1 MKRNSLLPFMVAVTL
16 FAAVLFAGGALKAQQ
31 RKPTAKEK
39 MATVDYLVGTWSCD
53 HTVGTFAGKYKT
65 TYTKVLG
72 DLWLK
77 QTYDFPPRQFGDNEG
92 AITGEALIGYDEE
105 RQGWVRF
112 LAVSNGLYFP
122 IRMTDTANGWSYK
135 YINYFAKTIR
145 QEPPEGDARFTKK
158 SDTEYSID
166 GPTYPENGTQ
176 VTEHHSCHKL

>member
-1 MKRNSLLPFMVAVTL
+1 MKRKLFWSFAVVAIMFVARISTE
-16 FAAVLFAGGALKAQQ
+16 AAPQAEQK
-31 RKPTAKEK
+31 KPTAKEK

-72 DLWLK
+72 DLWLRE
-77 QTYDFPPRQFGDNEG
+77 TYDFPPRQFGENEA

-105 RQGWVRF
+105 KQGWVRF

-145 QEPPEGDARFTKK
+145 QEPPEGDARFSKK
-158 SDTEYSID
+158 SDSEYSID
-166 GPTYPENGTQ
+166 GPTYPENGKQ

>member
-1 MKRNSLLPFMVAVTL
+1 MKRKLAWSFAVVALVFAPRMSSNATPRAQEKKVT
-16 FAAVLFAGGALKAQQ
+16 A
-31 RKPTAKEK
+31 REK

-53 HTVGTFAGKYKT
+53 NTVGAFAGKYKT

-77 QTYDFPPRQFGDNEG
+77 QTYDFPPRQFGENE
-92 AITGEALIGYDEE
+92 ATITGEALIGYDEE
-105 RQGWVRF
+105 KQGWVRF
-112 LAVSNGLYFP
+112 FAVSNGLYFS
-122 IRMTDTANGWSYK
+122 IRMLDTANGWSYK
-135 YINYFAKTIR
+135 YISYFAKTIR

-166 GPTYPENGTQ
+166 GPTCPENGVQ

>member
-1 MKRNSLLPFMVAVTL
+1 MKRKLALSLAVAAIMCAVPTREG
-16 FAAVLFAGGALKAQQ
+16 AASRAQQ
-31 RKPTAKEK
+31 KKPTAKEK

-145 QEPPEGDARFTKK
+145 QEPAEGDARFTKK
-158 SDTEYSID
+158 SDTEYLID

-176 VTEHHSCHKL
+176 VTEHHSCHKS

>member
-1 MKRNSLLPFMVAVTL
+1 MKRILGSSINVAAMMLAMLVYS
-16 FAAVLFAGGALKAQQ
+16 GGASTPQQKKA
-31 RKPTAKEK
+31 TAREK
-39 MATVDYLVGTWSCD
+39 MASVDYLVGAWSCD
-53 HTVGTFAGKYKT
+53 HMVGTFAGKYKT

-77 QTYDFPPRQFGDNEG
+77 ETYDFPPRQFGENEA

-112 LAVSNGLYFP
+112 FAVSNGLYFP
-122 IRMTDTANGWSYK
+122 IRTTDTAKGWSYK

-166 GPTYPENGTQ
+166 GPTYPENGIQ